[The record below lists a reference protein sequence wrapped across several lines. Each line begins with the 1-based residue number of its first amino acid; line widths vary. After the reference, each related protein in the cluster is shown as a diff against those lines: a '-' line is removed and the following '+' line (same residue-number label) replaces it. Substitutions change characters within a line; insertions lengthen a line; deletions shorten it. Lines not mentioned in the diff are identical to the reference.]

1 MDDLTERIRGYD
13 DVSTRYEP
21 IRSLDD
27 VRAHYQKANE
37 LVWDIFR
44 QSPAAKHVDWEKMD
58 RLAEAGVEKIVEI
71 GGEGMVK
78 EWAVYLRAK
87 GVPEDELDARLP
99 EIIEEVYGSMAEYGT
114 YGQSLI
120 DLSKALQGL
129 LKKTKFS
136 LVEKGTLRFYL
147 SGIAKS
153 FEKTGKHIKELSKA

>member
-1 MDDLTERIRGYD
+1 MGYD

-27 VRAHYQKANE
+27 VRSHYQQANK
-37 LVWDIFR
+37 LVWDILR
-44 QSPAAKHVDWEKMD
+44 QSPLAKRVNWEKMD
-58 RLAEAGVEKIVEI
+58 RLAESGIEKIVEI
-71 GGEGMVK
+71 GGEGMAN
-78 EWAVYLRAK
+78 EWEVYLQAK
-87 GVPEDELDARLP
+87 EVPEDELDARLP
-99 EIIEEVYGSMAEYGT
+99 GIVEGVYGSMAEYGN

-136 LVEKGTLRFYL
+136 LVEKGTVRFYF

-153 FEKTGKHIKELSKA
+153 FEKTGKHIMELSRA